1 MLPLL
6 LSLVCIADT
15 PSVFRIPVTA
25 AESLAVTISGE
36 GVTVVVIPGLAGS
49 AFAFR
54 RLTPL
59 LVAAGHRV
67 VIVEPLGMGTSGR
80 PERADYT
87 LEAQAGR
94 VAAVF
99 DTLGIEGAL
108 VLGHALSG
116 SIALRLALARPD
128 LVRGAV
134 LMEGGVAEQAATRGF
149 RRAMLFA
156 PWIKMM
162 GGQGLVRKQLRKSLA
177 QSSADPGWITDEVV
191 EGYTSGWA
199 HNLDQTLK
207 GYLKMAD
214 AHDRNR
220 LAPRLGQLRI
230 PVLLILGAAAHEGG
244 PDSKEVELL
253 SKGVASFSV
262 KLVADAG
269 HNIQEERPAELA
281 VLIAAFNVPRP

>member
-1 MLPLL
+1 MLALL
-6 LSLVCIADT
+6 LSLACIADT

-25 AESLAVTISGE
+25 SESLAVTISGE
-36 GVTVVVIPGLAGS
+36 GVTLVVIPGLTGS

-87 LEAQAGR
+87 LEAQARR
-94 VAAVF
+94 VASVL
-99 DTLGIEGAL
+99 DTLRVEGAL

-128 LVRGAV
+128 LVRGVV
-134 LMEGGVAEQAATRGF
+134 LVAEQAATRGF

-156 PWIKMM
+156 PWVKMM

-177 QSSADPGWITDEVV
+177 QSSADPGWITDEVI
-191 EGYTSGWA
+191 EGYSSGWA
-199 HNLDQTLK
+199 RNLDQTLK

-253 SKGVASFSV
+253 SKGVASISV
-262 KLVADAG
+262 QLVAAAG

-281 VLIAAFNVPRP
+281 VLITAFDVPRP